1 MGDHTAIAA
10 DSQLIVSLV
19 VGTRPHEPTSALVQ
33 ETQQRLRPGPLPAL
47 VTDAY
52 DGYESAIRAALG
64 RRSECLTPAC
74 QGGRV
79 VLSSAG
85 PRAWRM
91 GRGKNSRKG
100 VGWSG

>member
-64 RRSECLTPAC
+64 RRSRVPDPSLPGRSRRAVLRWP
-74 QGGRV
+74 QGLAYGQ
-79 VLSSAG
+79 
-85 PRAWRM
+85 
-91 GRGKNSRKG
+91 GKKQ
-100 VGWSG
+100 